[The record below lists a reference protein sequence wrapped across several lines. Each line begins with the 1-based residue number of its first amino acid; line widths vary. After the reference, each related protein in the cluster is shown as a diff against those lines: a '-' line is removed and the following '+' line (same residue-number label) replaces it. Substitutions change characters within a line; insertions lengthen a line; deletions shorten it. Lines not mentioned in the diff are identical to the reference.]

1 MQPQGLLRRP
11 GGVALALVG
20 GVMLWT
26 SNAAA
31 QERSVG
37 GHVGVALPL
46 VWRSEDKTTTMAE
59 EFAISVPVGVILR
72 KNTGLPIDIGV
83 APTLLHNGRVTF
95 SASVNAVRGIGR
107 GFSAVM
113 GVLVD
118 VSDPAWG
125 FAATLDKVLLRMQG
139 GAVLVGDLS
148 VPVLFYTDS
157 QGAGYTSV
165 GLAMHVGVAF

>member
-1 MQPQGLLRRP
+1 MKPQGPLRRP
-11 GGVALALVG
+11 GGVALALVA
-20 GVMLWT
+20 GVVLWT

-37 GHVGVALPL
+37 GHVGVAFPL
-46 VWRSEDKTTTMAE
+46 VWRSEDKTTTLAE

-72 KNTGLPIDIGV
+72 RNTGLPIDIGI
-83 APTLLHNGRVTF
+83 APTLLHDGRVNVSV
-95 SASVNAVRGIGR
+95 SASAVRGIGR

-118 VSDPAWG
+118 VSNPAWG
-125 FAATLDKVLLRMQG
+125 FAATLDKVLHRMQG
-139 GAVLVGDLS
+139 GAVLVGDLT

-157 QGAGYTSV
+157 QGAGFTSV
-165 GLAMHVGVAF
+165 ALSMHVGVAF